1 VLPLCPLLEQGSF
14 REQRSCLSPAI
25 VRYALM
31 GVLLQGQRSLSN
43 AVSTQPGVRLRVQWR
58 VHAGAPLELA
68 TLSSAYREGAENSVR
83 LPISIHSFTSSLPG
97 KRLIVSR
104 RTSHGCEDIAL
115 CMDGA
120 KSTAL
125 TRLLGISLEV
135 YQFI

>member
-1 VLPLCPLLEQGSF
+1 
-14 REQRSCLSPAI
+14 
-25 VRYALM
+25 M

-43 AVSTQPGVRLRVQWR
+43 AASTQPGIWLRVQWR

-115 CMDGA
+115 CMYGA

-125 TRLLGISLEV
+125 TRLLRKHMCAFPIAIFSGVKCLYSLCHL
-135 YQFI
+135 YLI

>member
-1 VLPLCPLLEQGSF
+1 MESCGTERVLVLPLCPLLEQGSF
-14 REQRSCLSPAI
+14 REQRSCSSPAI

-43 AVSTQPGVRLRVQWR
+43 AASTQPGVRLRVQWR
-58 VHAGAPLELA
+58 VHAGAPLEFA
-68 TLSSAYREGAENSVR
+68 TLSSTYRENRKQCMLVV
-83 LPISIHSFTSSLPG
+83 SIHCFTSSLPG

-120 KSTAL
+120 KSTAP
-125 TRLLGISLEV
+125 TRL
-135 YQFI
+135 